1 MSDHPTL
8 ERWLWPPKA
17 RRLAHDAVENLQVR
31 RELLELEVRHDVRSI
46 RRLVIVGGI
55 GLILIVIGLPVLLLA
70 MAHQLAE
77 VTSWNIII
85 WSLILAAAVIVPGGI
100 VLVGAIG
107 RFRHEFSGLHHSLA
121 ELHEDMLWLREWTDA
136 E

>member
-8 ERWLWPPKA
+8 ERWLWPPEA
-17 RRLAHDAVENLQVR
+17 RRLAQDAVANLQVR

-55 GLILIVIGLPVLLLA
+55 GLILIVIGLPILLLA
-70 MAHQLAE
+70 TAHQLAE
-77 VTSWNIII
+77 VTSWNLIT
-85 WSLILAAAVIVPGGI
+85 WLLILAAAVIVPGGI
-100 VLVGAIG
+100 VLVGAIS
-107 RFRHEFSGLHHSLA
+107 RFRREFSGLHHSLA